1 MHNSISLTVFSHSAF
16 NVLKFRF
23 RDPFISSPLR
33 LSQFVRGLGARGVTY
48 NFIYTCR
55 LRKLIILTTL
65 SDMLPYSG
73 DKIILKNV
81 TRLFDNF

>member
-1 MHNSISLTVFSHSAF
+1 MKKNQKPFESFLVIIAFHNSISLTVFSHSAF

-65 SDMLPYSG
+65 SDM
-73 DKIILKNV
+73 
-81 TRLFDNF
+81 

>member
-1 MHNSISLTVFSHSAF
+1 MIVPVMAISNLVLTQQIYSRDKRRACAWSWTSPF

-65 SDMLPYSG
+65 SDM
-73 DKIILKNV
+73 
-81 TRLFDNF
+81 